1 MNTSVTVTRR
11 DGSTET
17 FETIELASEQTGL
30 EINSIKARANK
41 PGSGAKSKDGMTFE
55 WADPAVRRSKTARK
69 SKMKGNNFELE
80 IIHKLRELGYE
91 GCVSSRSQD
100 KRADANKIDV
110 VDMDNILPVNIQA
123 KYTQN
128 MPNYFDIRDA
138 CTDKSKPFCMAWKK
152 AGKNGEQSRGTV
164 AVIPINC
171 FYELLKIVKDY
182 GKTENLLGIN

>member
-1 MNTSVTVTRR
+1 MTVKYR

-17 FETIELASEQTGL
+17 FQSIEEASEKTELA
-30 EINSIKARANK
+30 INSVKARANK

-80 IIHKLRELGYE
+80 IVHKLRGIGYE

-100 KRADANKIDV
+100 KRADANKIDI
-110 VDMDNILPVNIQA
+110 VDMNNELPVNIQA

-138 CTDKSKPFCMAWKK
+138 CTDKDKPFCMAWKK

-164 AVIPINC
+164 AVIPINY
-171 FYELLKIVKDY
+171 FYELLEHEKAR
-182 GKTENLLGIN
+182 G